1 MANITLKDLSVS
13 NITGVDLFHDSES
26 FMRDLSDDEVGILGG
41 VAAQTTLVPRLEPA
55 INNYVALTHAIDV
68 AFSNGLFF

>member
-41 VAAQTTLVPRLEPA
+41 LSAQTTPDIEIGLKRYFDLTNA
-55 INNYVALTHAIDV
+55 IYAIVNYL
-68 AFSNGLFF
+68 SM